1 MDIKLFISHAGRM
14 VVTCYD
20 SAFTKVID
28 AIELDC
34 TNTMISVHFRG
45 EDTPVELNC
54 PVHSDSIGYIMKQ
67 RECAVGFIIDGALKN
82 SCFVPLR
89 ITGAGEQ
96 ERRAN
101 A

>member
-1 MDIKLFISHAGRM
+1 MDIKLFVSHAGRM
-14 VVTCYD
+14 VITCYD
-20 SAFTKVID
+20 NAFTKIIE

-34 TNTMISVHFRG
+34 TSTMIFVHFRG
-45 EDTPVELNC
+45 DEKPVELNC
-54 PVHSDSIGYIMKQ
+54 PVHSDSIGYIMQQ

-89 ITGAGEQ
+89 VTGTEEMG
-96 ERRAN
+96 RRAN